1 MLAQTITMDSSR
13 RITLPE
19 RILDALGIT
28 IKDEILLEM
37 TNAGVLIKPKRAT
50 PLTDRLA
57 SMNLPVSD
65 WEQMKKEIEV
75 GSIS

>member
-1 MLAQTITMDSSR
+1 MFAQTITMDSSR

-28 IKDEILLEM
+28 TKDEFLLEM
-37 TNAGVLIKPKRAT
+37 TDAGVLIKPKRAT

-57 SMNLPVSD
+57 SMNLPVAD
-65 WEQMKKEIEV
+65 WEQMKQEIEE
-75 GSIS
+75 GSVS

>member
-28 IKDEILLEM
+28 TKDEFLLEM

-57 SMNLPVSD
+57 SMNLPVSN
-65 WEQMKKEIEV
+65 WEQMKKEIQE
-75 GSIS
+75 GSVS